1 MTRRAAGPAGV
12 ARATLRTVAIRP
24 AAMRAVVLRAVAATV
39 LVTAVL
45 LSMGTARSQADGAAD
60 PSATVVDRVGL
71 APTVAALLGGIDD
84 HPALRAARGS
94 VDAARAEL
102 TAVRFPV
109 ALEGEVSAQRPY
121 VSATAAPGVPEALVD
136 ELLDDVDWTTSAS
149 VRARLRPF
157 LVGDLA
163 DLGAQ
168 RRIAV
173 ARAERRLRD
182 TRASLEAGAL
192 QSAAGLQV
200 AEQGV
205 RLAEAGLSL
214 AREAAAATE
223 VRVRRGA
230 ATEREDERAAL
241 EVARAE
247 ERLRAAQAARD
258 RAEDRL
264 ADLVGPELVDL
275 EISLNDLPDLPAAQA
290 EDPAVLA
297 AADDATLA
305 AVSVGSARRGLL
317 PTASASYA
325 WSTDD
330 GALSVSLESRT
341 FQPTIAYDTPNP
353 LSDAARAIEVPPLVV
368 EDVRVDAS
376 VTLALSFELG
386 AEGVTAV
393 DAARARLDAAEA
405 ALQLARTDA
414 ERAGADRSEAVR
426 AARADLAFA
435 RSDLELARQD
445 AADVHRRV
453 DLGLATP
460 LDALRADLSTLQ
472 ADLAALEARLD
483 LLAAQVRGYR
493 DLAVPLSEVLP

>member
-1 MTRRAAGPAGV
+1 MTRSALRLRLARALGALALALAVAGPAW
-12 ARATLRTVAIRP
+12 A
-24 AAMRAVVLRAVAATV
+24 
-39 LVTAVL
+39 
-45 LSMGTARSQADGAAD
+45 QADGASAPASAPATEPATGPTAAD
-60 PSATVVDRVGL
+60 AELL
-71 APTVAALLGGIDD
+71 AVAPAVARLLAGIDD
-84 HPALRAARGS
+84 HPALRAARRS

-109 ALEGEVSAQRPY
+109 ALEGELSAQRPY
-121 VSATAAPGVPEALVD
+121 ASATAAPGVPQEQVD
-136 ELLDDVDWTTSAS
+136 ELLADVDWTTSAS

-157 LVGDLA
+157 LLGDLA

-173 ARAERRLRD
+173 ARAERRLSD
-182 TRASLEAGAL
+182 TRAGLEAGAL
-192 QSAAGLQV
+192 QAAAGLQV
-200 AEQGV
+200 AEHGV

-214 AREAAAATE
+214 AREAAEATE
-223 VRVRRGA
+223 TRIRRGA
-230 ATEREDERAAL
+230 AREREGQRAAL
-241 EVARAE
+241 EIARAE
-247 ERLRAAQAARD
+247 ERLRAARAAREQAA
-258 RAEDRL
+258 ARL
-264 ADLVGPELVDL
+264 TDLVGPDGADVRIDVTQ
-275 EISLNDLPDLPAAQA
+275 LPDLPPAEA

-305 AVSVGSARRGLL
+305 AVGVGSASRGLL

-330 GALSVSLESRT
+330 GALSLSLETRT

-353 LSDAARAIEVPPLVV
+353 LAEAARSIEVPPALAQ
-368 EDVRVDAS
+368 DVRVDAS

-393 DAARARLDAAEA
+393 DASRARLEAAEA
-405 ALQLARTDA
+405 ALELARTEAD
-414 ERAGADRSEAVR
+414 RASTDRSEAVL

-435 RSDLELARQD
+435 QADLELARQD
-445 AADVHRRV
+445 ANDVHRRV
-453 DLGLATP
+453 ELGLATP
-460 LDALRADLSTLQ
+460 LDALQADLSTLQ
-472 ADLAALEARLD
+472 ADLAALQARLD

>member
-1 MTRRAAGPAGV
+1 VRALAPAVALAVALAVGGPAWAQTDDASAPANGPTTAPATGAAISDAELLAVAPAV
-12 ARATLRTVAIRP
+12 AR
-24 AAMRAVVLRAVAATV
+24 
-39 LVTAVL
+39 L
-45 LSMGTARSQADGAAD
+45 LA
-60 PSATVVDRVGL
+60 
-71 APTVAALLGGIDD
+71 GIDD
-84 HPALRAARGS
+84 HPALRAAQRS

-121 VSATAAPGVPEALVD
+121 ASATAAPGVPQEQVD
-136 ELLDDVDWTTSAS
+136 ELLADVDWTTSAS

-157 LVGDLA
+157 LLGDLA

-182 TRASLEAGAL
+182 TRAELEAGAL
-192 QSAAGLQV
+192 QAAAGLQV
-200 AEQGV
+200 AEHGV

-214 AREAAAATE
+214 AREAAEATE
-223 VRVRRGA
+223 TRIGRGA
-230 ATEREDERAAL
+230 AREREGQRAAL

-247 ERLRAAQAARD
+247 ERLRAARAAREQAAT
-258 RAEDRL
+258 RL
-264 ADLVGPELVDL
+264 IDLVGSERADVRI
-275 EISLNDLPDLPAAQA
+275 EVARLPDLPPAQA

-305 AVSVGSARRGLL
+305 AVGVGSASRGLL

-330 GALSVSLESRT
+330 GALSLSLETRT
-341 FQPTIAYDTPNP
+341 FQPTIAYDTPSP
-353 LSDAARAIEVPPLVV
+353 LADAARSIEVPPALAQ
-368 EDVRVDAS
+368 DVRVDAS

-393 DAARARLDAAEA
+393 DAARARLEAAEA
-405 ALQLARTDA
+405 ALELARTDA
-414 ERAGADRSEAVR
+414 DRAATERSEAVR

-435 RSDLELARQD
+435 QTDLELARQD
-445 AADVHRRV
+445 ANDVRRRV
-453 DLGLATP
+453 ELGLATP
-460 LDALRADLSTLQ
+460 LDALQADLSTLQ
-472 ADLAALEARLD
+472 ADLTALQARLD

>member
-1 MTRRAAGPAGV
+1 VT
-12 ARATLRTVAIRP
+12 
-24 AAMRAVVLRAVAATV
+24 RAVGRRRIARWLTI
-39 LVTAVL
+39 AVL
-45 LSMGTARSQADGAAD
+45 LTSTAWAQTDGAAD
-60 PSATVVDRVGL
+60 APSGDVDRAVL
-71 APTVAALLGGIDD
+71 APAVVELLAGIDD
-84 HPALRAARGS
+84 HPALRAARRS

-121 VSATAAPGVPEALVD
+121 ASATAAPGVPQDRVD
-136 ELLDDVDWTTSAS
+136 ELVDDVNWVTSAS

-163 DLGAQ
+163 DHGAQ

-182 TRASLEAGAL
+182 TRADLEAATL

-200 AEQGV
+200 AEQGI

-214 AREAAAATE
+214 ARQAADATE
-223 VRVRRGA
+223 LRIRRGA
-230 ATEREDERAAL
+230 ARERDLERAAL

-258 RAEDRL
+258 QAAERL
-264 ADLVGPELVDL
+264 ADLVGPDLVGIVVPL
-275 EISLNDLPDLPAAQA
+275 GDLPDLPVVQA

-305 AVSVGSARRGLL
+305 AVAVGSATRGLL

-341 FQPTIAYDTPNP
+341 FQPTIAFDTPNP
-353 LSDAARAIEVPPLVV
+353 LSDAARAIDIPPDVV
-368 EDVRVDAS
+368 QDVRVDAS
-376 VTLALSFELG
+376 LTLALSFELG

-405 ALQLARTDA
+405 ALELARTDA
-414 ERAGADRSEAVR
+414 DRAAADRSEAVR

-445 AADVHRRV
+445 ADDVHRRV
-453 DLGLATP
+453 ELGLATP

-472 ADLAALEARLD
+472 ADLAALTARLD